1 MNLKSKRYALLG
13 VLLLVSSVGIVS
25 QFYPVIDDLFV
36 RNPFWNGLS
45 DVYNLLDPIRVQNLD
60 VLYRSDPSSSTLLF
74 IGPSTG
80 FSVDEVE
87 SVKVFAERGGHV
99 IVADDFGSGNDLLEG
114 LGLDVR
120 FTGDLLLDSVFY
132 DMEHTYP
139 RLLNFSAH
147 NMMPRDI
154 VLNYAT
160 TLSDDFLV
168 HSIETSSPFSFVSRE
183 KLVEFR
189 SYPVLGCV
197 EYGDGEI
204 TLFSD
209 SSVWINSM
217 IGKEGNR
224 DLLLGMAKGNVY
236 IDEVHLAPS
245 ILTELNRVFV
255 GLYFILRIPE
265 VRYSLVVF
273 GSLMLWYYRSK
284 PSGEAPLDEVEE
296 LLKRHSEWDRE
307 QVSWL
312 QMQRRKTSGDQ

>member
-1 MNLKSKRYALLG
+1 MKSKRYVLLG
-13 VLLLVSSVGIVS
+13 VLLLVSVIGVVS
-25 QFYPVIDDLFV
+25 RNHSPTDDLFV

-45 DVYNLLDPIRVQNLD
+45 EVYNLLDPIRVQNLD

-99 IVADDFGSGNDLLEG
+99 IVADDFGSGNELLEG

-120 FTGDLLLDSVFY
+120 FTGDLLMDSVFY

-147 NMMPRDI
+147 NMENRDI

-168 HSIETSSPFSFVSRE
+168 HCIETSSPFSFVSRE
-183 KLVEFR
+183 RLVEIR
-189 SYPVLGCV
+189 AYPVLGRV
-197 EYGDGEI
+197 EYGEGEI

-209 SSVWINSM
+209 SSVWINGM
-217 IGKEGNR
+217 IEKAGNKN
-224 DLLLGMAKGNVY
+224 LLLSMVEGSVY
-236 IDEVHLAPS
+236 IDEVHLSQGS
-245 ILTELNRVFV
+245 ISLINRIFE
-255 GLYFILRIPE
+255 GLYSLIKIPE
-265 VRYSLVVF
+265 LRYGVILASLIA
-273 GSLMLWYYRSK
+273 LRYYSSK
-284 PSGEAPLDEVEE
+284 PYEIPQRDEVEE
-296 LLKRHSEWDRE
+296 LLKLHSEWDRE

-312 QMQRRKTSGDQ
+312 HDQRRKTNGNQ